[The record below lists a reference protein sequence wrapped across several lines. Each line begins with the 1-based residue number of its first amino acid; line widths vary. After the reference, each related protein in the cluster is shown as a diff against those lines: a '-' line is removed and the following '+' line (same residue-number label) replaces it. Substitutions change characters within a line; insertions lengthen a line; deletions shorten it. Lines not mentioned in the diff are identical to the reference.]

1 MRAETA
7 RRVGAS
13 VVIVG
18 AMLVWPR
25 PVGERQN
32 RSESRAISVLKAIAM
47 TEMVYA
53 SLYGFY
59 DTLDCLTRAG
69 CVPGRTMDPD
79 PSLSQELSATGNW
92 YAYRIEFFPGPTSQD
107 AGVPERSSSAMDRFA
122 VTAVPVDAASTKRRG
137 FCTDQSATIYI
148 SAAGTVPRVEDG
160 RCLDVANPL
169 R

>member
-32 RSESRAISVLKAIAM
+32 RSESRAISVLKAIAVAEIM
-47 TEMVYA
+47 YATVY
-53 SLYGFY
+53 GHY
-59 DTLDCLTRAG
+59 DTLDCLARTG
-69 CVPGRTMDPD
+69 CVPGRTADQDPF
-79 PSLSQELSATGNW
+79 LSQELSAARNW
-92 YAYRIEFFPGPTSQD
+92 YAYRIEFFPGPRSQD

-122 VTAVPVDAASTKRRG
+122 VTAVPVDVASAKRRA

-148 SAAGTVPRVEDG
+148 SVAGTVPRVEDG